1 MMKCAECGVSFND
14 GVQCSTCKK
23 HLDFK
28 CANISEAGY
37 KKLGADRKAIW
48 KCAHCRSQAS
58 SPAPADKM
66 SPVLDTILSEL
77 REVKLQLASLPTL
90 LEDVKL
96 IKQEISEL
104 KTSMEFNSAKLDEH
118 SIKISDLER
127 KMTDFQ
133 NLRSSF
139 DASLSDVATLRK
151 DLAAKEQWARLN
163 SVEVKGVPVKSGENL
178 FTVTEAL
185 TKAVGYGFPKT
196 QINYISR
203 VPVHNSKEKTIIINF
218 LNRYIKEE
226 FIAAA
231 RSKKILTA
239 ADIGFEGN
247 SQRIFVND
255 HLTPDSKNLLTKTK
269 SHAKEKGYNYVWVKF
284 CKIHVRK
291 NDTSR
296 VFIVTCERDL
306 NKIA

>member
-1 MMKCAECGVSFND
+1 MKCAECGVSFND
-14 GVQCSTCKK
+14 GVQCSTFKK

-48 KCAHCRSQAS
+48 KCAHCRGQVS

-203 VPVHNSKEKTIIINF
+203 VP
-218 LNRYIKEE
+218 